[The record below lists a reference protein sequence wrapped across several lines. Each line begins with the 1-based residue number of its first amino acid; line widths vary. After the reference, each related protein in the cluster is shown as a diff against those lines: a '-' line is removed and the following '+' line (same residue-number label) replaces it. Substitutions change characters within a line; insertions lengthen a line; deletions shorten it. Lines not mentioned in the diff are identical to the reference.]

1 LRWTD
6 DHSGDGTVKADQD
19 GSLKTGL
26 VILVAILFVLSL
38 LAGKVW
44 LPPSDLFHDGPAAWI
59 VLDLRLPRAILGLF
73 IGAGLGLSGAV
84 LQGYL
89 RNPLA
94 DPSIVGISSTAAL
107 GAVIA
112 IFLGAA
118 VSPAIVFGSAMVG
131 AGLAVLLLVAMGGRG
146 TSPLV
151 FILAGTVLSSLSG
164 ALTAFLISIAPN
176 PFATSEIITW
186 LMGALTD
193 RSMADAMRAVPLIVV
208 GVILLLTTG
217 RALDALTLGEDAA
230 RSLGIDMRWLQGIIV
245 LGLCLTVGASVA
257 VSGVVGFV
265 GLIVPHIARR
275 FIGERPSA
283 ILLPS
288 ALGGAALVLAAD
300 SLVRL
305 TPGAGEVRLG
315 IAMALI
321 GAPFFFFL
329 LKQLRGKFS

>member
-1 LRWTD
+1 
-6 DHSGDGTVKADQD
+6 VKT
-19 GSLKTGL
+19 SLG
-26 VILVAILFVLSL
+26 VIVAVLFALSL

-44 LPPSDLFHDGPAAWI
+44 LPPTAILNDGPAAWI

-118 VSPAIVFGSAMVG
+118 VSPAIVFGSAMTG
-131 AGLAVLLLVAMGGRG
+131 AAFAVLLLVAMGRRG
-146 TSPLV
+146 NSPLA

-193 RSMADAMRAVPLIVV
+193 RSMADAMRAVPLIAV
-208 GVILLLTTG
+208 GMVLLLTVA
-217 RALDALTLGEDAA
+217 RSLDALTLGEDAA
-230 RSLGIDMRWLQGIIV
+230 RSLGIDMRWLQWVIV

-265 GLIVPHIARR
+265 GLIVPHVVRR
-275 FIGERPSA
+275 FVGEKPSA
-283 ILLPS
+283 ILVPS

-321 GAPFFFFL
+321 GAPFFFTL
-329 LKQLRGKFS
+329 LARTRLS